1 MDGIDVN
8 LILQIV
14 IIVLGLVAA
23 YLAKKGLIDRKD
35 FDRAKDIASS
45 LAASVDKLKLDDPVA
60 AAKLIEDILVRF
72 GKDKPVLDEF
82 LKKMNLNSPHK
93 TGSG

>member
-1 MDGIDVN
+1 MDGVNVN

-14 IIVLGLVAA
+14 IIVLGLIGA
-23 YLAKKGLIDRKD
+23 YLAKRGLIDRKD

-45 LAASVDKLKLDDPVA
+45 LAASVDKLKLDDPRA
-60 AAKLIEDILVRF
+60 AKKLIEDILIRF

-82 LKKMNLNSPHK
+82 LKKMNLNAPHD
-93 TGSG
+93 SG